1 MTMNELASP
10 SNYVEI
16 DGDLFPAE
24 RVDPDGRPLPITED
38 QARAIQTILM
48 EEYESNPAFREV
60 VNARAQRPARLEKK
74 GEAA

>member
-1 MTMNELASP
+1 MTMNELNSP
-10 SNYVEI
+10 GNYVEI
-16 DGDLFPAE
+16 DGDIFPAE

-60 VNARAQRPARLEKK
+60 VNGRARRLAELERK